1 MAKKKW
7 IIKPKGTSEIVI
19 TIPDDVEWNPGVA
32 EIAPATLLR
41 AIASYLE
48 SEITGRAQIFDCKCN
63 LKG

>member
-7 IIKPKGTSEIVI
+7 IIKPRGANEIVV

-32 EIAPATLLR
+32 DIAPATLLR

-48 SEITGRAQIFDCKCN
+48 AETTGRSDIGNCKCN
-63 LKG
+63 IKA